1 MIQKKSMGGNNS
13 FVPGSNP
20 EFLGCVIGVLHN
32 NSAIVTMEIF
42 WSIKELLTN
51 SVFTK
56 KGFVM
61 AKIMLQR
68 SFLT

>member
-32 NSAIVTMEIF
+32 YSAIVTMGIF
-42 WSIKELLTN
+42 
-51 SVFTK
+51 
-56 KGFVM
+56 GP
-61 AKIMLQR
+61 
-68 SFLT
+68 